1 MNEPFDLNKVAKTKQ
16 VPVGPINL
24 TQANA
29 GLRKLIVGVGWD
41 FLPYDGE
48 PLDIDLSC
56 FILGRDGMTREDTD
70 FVFYNN
76 QQGAA
81 LAVKHLGDNR
91 TGAGDGDNEAIMVDM
106 DNLSFD
112 VWRIV
117 FVVSIYQGDEADTNF
132 NKLEKI
138 VARVENADS
147 GAEIHRLT
155 VKGGKLAE
163 ATAVK
168 IAEIHRDGVEW
179 HFTPGG
185 EPIKGGLAEAA
196 RSYGI
201 LISSTT

>member
-1 MNEPFDLNKVAKTKQ
+1 MNAPKQ
-16 VPVGPINL
+16 KPDASGPVNL

-29 GLRKLIVGVGWD
+29 GLKKLIVGVGWD
-41 FLPYDGE
+41 FLPYDGD

-56 FILGRDGMTREDTD
+56 FILGRDGMTREDQD

-91 TGAGDGDNEAIMVDM
+91 IGVGDGDDEAIMVDL

-117 FVVSIYQGDEADTNF
+117 FVVSIYQGDESDTNF
-132 NKLEKI
+132 SKLDKI
-138 VARVENADS
+138 TFRIENADS
-147 GAEIHRLT
+147 GAEVQRMTLQGAK
-155 VKGGKLAE
+155 VGA

-168 IAEIHRDGVEW
+168 VAEIYRDGVEW
-179 HFTPGG
+179 HFVPGG
-185 EPIKGGLAEAA
+185 EGIPGGLAAA
-196 RSYGI
+196 AKSYGL